1 LKILKINLGSFSK
14 MVLKNP
20 KQYEKGKTL
29 VFLVRHGDRKHIHGN
44 LDLGLQI
51 PGPGLSVLGK
61 KQARIVAKKFG
72 KIKKEIDVLYSSNMT
87 RSIETAKEIG
97 KEIGRELIIYGG
109 INEFDRF
116 LWMKKIYHKHFWKNY
131 KLHKISLKKF
141 DEILAKNREK
151 VVVIVAHGN
160 VIKGII
166 GNKLGLKMSQIKK
179 FGYNN
184 CAVTLARFK
193 EKKLDYIY
201 YFNNKEVVTE

>member
-1 LKILKINLGSFSK
+1 MI
-14 MVLKNP
+14 LKNP

-29 VFLVRHGDRKHIHGN
+29 VFLVRHGDRIHAPGN
-44 LDLGLQI
+44 PNLGLKI

-61 KQARIVAKKFG
+61 KQAKAIARKFS
-72 KIKKEIDVLYSSNMT
+72 KIGKEIDILYSSNMS
-87 RSIETAKEIG
+87 RSIETAREIG
-97 KEIGRELIIYGG
+97 KVIDKKPTICEG
-109 INEFDRF
+109 ISEFNKF
-116 LWMKKIYHKHFWKNY
+116 LWERKIYHKHFWKQY
-131 KLHKISLKKF
+131 KLHKTSLKKF
-141 DEILAKNREK
+141 DGILAKNKEK
-151 VVVIVAHGN
+151 VIVIVAHGN

-201 YFNNKEVVTE
+201 YFNNKEVVME